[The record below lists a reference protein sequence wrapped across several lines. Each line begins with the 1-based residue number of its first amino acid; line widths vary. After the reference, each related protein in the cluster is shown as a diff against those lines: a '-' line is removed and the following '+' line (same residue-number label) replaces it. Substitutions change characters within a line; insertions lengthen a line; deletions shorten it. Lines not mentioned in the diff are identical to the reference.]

1 MTKSEL
7 VTKITKT
14 THIDE
19 QSVLIIVE
27 SFMTT
32 VKGTLK
38 KRENIKLKGFGSFIV
53 KHRAEKTARNIHT
66 NALLIVPAHNIP
78 AFKPSKEL
86 LNKIKQR
93 SLLSVE

>member
-32 VKGTLK
+32 VKGTLE

-66 NALLIVPAHNIP
+66 NALLKVPAHNIP
-78 AFKPSKEL
+78 EFKPSKEL